1 MRSPASV
8 GLRIFC
14 SPQRNAQGNTVS
26 RTSFSF
32 CILFALSMMTAT
44 ASDSPAAAQS
54 SAETVLVIAHRGAS
68 ALVPEHTLA
77 SYLKAIEDGADWI
90 EPDLVSTRDGVL
102 VARHENE
109 IGSTTDVALH
119 PGFADRRRSKVIDGQ
134 PVEGW
139 FTEDFSLAELRT
151 LRVRERLPQLRDQ
164 ALDGQFSIPT
174 LEEIIQLVAREAKAR
189 GRVIGLVPEIKH
201 PTYFQSI
208 DLPMEDRLLDVLNS
222 HAYTRIAPVVIQS
235 FEITNLKYL
244 SERIRASGSHIQLL
258 QLLGDPAQQPGDVL
272 ATGQGPSYA
281 RMMTPEGLRNIA
293 DYASHVGPHTRM
305 IIPLDDTGALG
316 APTTLVDDAHAAGLR
331 VITYTFRPENHFL
344 PRPFWSGEDPRTRHE
359 AGSVAEIRTY
369 LQTGM
374 DGFFTDD
381 PAVGRQAVD
390 GD

>member
-1 MRSPASV
+1 MRSPAYV

-14 SPQRNAQGNTVS
+14 SPQRNAQGNTMS
-26 RTSFSF
+26 RTLFSF
-32 CILFALSMMTAT
+32 CILFALSMTTAT
-44 ASDSPAAAQS
+44 ASDTPVAAQPS
-54 SAETVLVIAHRGAS
+54 PETVLVIGHRGAS

-109 IGSTTDVALH
+109 IGSTTNVALH
-119 PGFADRRRSKVIDGQ
+119 AEFADRRRNKVIDGQ

-151 LRVRERLPQLRDQ
+151 LRVRERLPQLRSQ

-174 LEEIIQLVAREAKAR
+174 LEEIIQLVTEEAKAR
-189 GRVIGLVPEIKH
+189 GRVIGLIPELKH
-201 PTYFQSI
+201 PTHFRSI
-208 DLPMEDRLLDVLNS
+208 DLPMEDRLLDVLHS
-222 HAYTRIAPVVIQS
+222 HAYTRTAPVVIQS

-244 SERIRASGSHIQLL
+244 GERIRASGSHIQLL
-258 QLLGDPAQQPGDVL
+258 QLLGDPAQQPADVL

-281 RMMTPEGLRNIA
+281 QMMTLEGLQDIA
-293 DYASHVGPHTRM
+293 GYASHVGPHTRM

-316 APTTLVDDAHAAGLR
+316 TPTSLVNDAHAAGLR
-331 VITYTFRPENHFL
+331 VIAYTFRPENYFL
-344 PRPFWSGEDPRTRHE
+344 PRTLWSGEDPRTRNE
-359 AGSVAEIRTY
+359 AGSVAEIRVY
-369 LQTGM
+369 LQTGI

-381 PAVGRQAVD
+381 PAIGRRAVD